1 MNRFE
6 MINNIVDDA
15 TLTGTQKL
23 ILIALWRF
31 SDENGI
37 SYPSITT
44 LMSASSIKSRKAFYD
59 NRQILVEKGYLS
71 ITTINGKGC
80 LYQLT
85 IEPSNLVRN
94 VNEPSY
100 KSNSNL
106 VRNQTTNITKNITN
120 NKLNINNS
128 TTSTNSDLLNYI
140 MSEDNP
146 NYNYLHN
153 FGWMYSEL
161 SSEWIC

>member
-6 MINNIVDDA
+6 QINNIVDDT

-59 NRQILVEKGYLS
+59 NRQILVERGYLS

-85 IEPSNLVRN
+85 IEPGNLVTN
-94 VNEPSY
+94 VSEPSY

-106 VRNQTTNITKNITN
+106 VRNQTTNISFNIPNKQN
-120 NKLNINNS
+120 NIL
-128 TTSTNSDLLNYI
+128 TSVQGTNSDLLNYI

>member
-6 MINNIVDDA
+6 MINNIVDDT

-59 NRQILVEKGYLS
+59 NRQVLVEKGYLS

-85 IEPSNLVRN
+85 IEPGNLVTN
-94 VNEPSY
+94 VSEPGH

-128 TTSTNSDLLNYI
+128 TTGTNSDLLNYI

-146 NYNYLHN
+146 YYDYLN
-153 FGWMYSEL
+153 GGWMYEM
-161 SSEWIC
+161 SSCFIC

>member
-6 MINNIVDDA
+6 MINSIIDDT
-15 TLTGTQKL
+15 TLTSTQKL
-23 ILIALWRF
+23 ILVALWRF

-37 SYPSITT
+37 SYPSVNT

-59 NRQILVEKGYLS
+59 NRQILVEKGYLE
-71 ITTINGKGC
+71 ITTITGKGC

-85 IEPSNLVRN
+85 IKPSNLVRN
-94 VNEPSY
+94 VSEPSY

-128 TTSTNSDLLNYI
+128 TTGTNSDLLNYI

>member
-6 MINNIVDDA
+6 LINAIVDDK
-15 TLTGTQKL
+15 TLTSTQKM
-23 ILIALWRF
+23 ILVALWRF
-31 SDENGI
+31 SDESGI

-59 NRQILVEKGYLS
+59 NRQVLVEKGYLS
-71 ITTINGKGC
+71 ITTITGKGC

-85 IEPSNLVRN
+85 IEPSNLVTN
-94 VNEPSY
+94 VSEPSY

-128 TTSTNSDLLNYI
+128 ELAFI
-140 MSEDNP
+140 MSKENP
-146 NYNYLHN
+146 NFDYING
-153 FGWMYSEL
+153 GWMMEM
-161 SSEWIC
+161 SSCFIC

>member
-6 MINNIVDDA
+6 LINAIVDDQ
-15 TLTGTQKL
+15 TLTSTQKM
-23 ILIALWRF
+23 IMVALWRF

-59 NRQILVEKGYLS
+59 NRHELVEKGYLEVS
-71 ITTINGKGC
+71 TINGKGC
-80 LYQLT
+80 LYRLT

-94 VNEPSY
+94 VVEPSK
-100 KSNSNL
+100 KSNFNPVS
-106 VRNQTTNITKNITN
+106 NQTTNISFNIPNKQN
-120 NKLNINNS
+120 NIL
-128 TTSTNSDLLNYI
+128 TSVQGAESDLLNYI
-140 MSEDNP
+140 MSKDNP
-146 NYNYLHN
+146 NYDYLHN

>member
-85 IEPSNLVRN
+85 IEPGNLVTN
-94 VNEPSY
+94 VSEPSY

-128 TTSTNSDLLNYI
+128 ELAFITSK
-140 MSEDNP
+140 DNP
-146 NYNYLHN
+146 NYDYLHN
-153 FGWMYSEL
+153 FGWQYSEL
-161 SSEWIC
+161 SSEFIC

>member
-85 IEPSNLVRN
+85 IEPGNLVTN
-94 VNEPSY
+94 VSEPSY

>member
-85 IEPSNLVRN
+85 IEPGNLVTN
-94 VNEPSY
+94 VSEPSY

-106 VRNQTTNITKNITN
+106 VRNQTTNISFNIPNKQN
-120 NKLNINNS
+120 NIL
-128 TTSTNSDLLNYI
+128 TSVQGAESDLLNYI
-140 MSEDNP
+140 MSKENP
-146 NYNYLHN
+146 NYDYING
-153 FGWMYSEL
+153 GWMSCEL

>member
-1 MNRFE
+1 MTIMNRFE
-6 MINNIVDDA
+6 MINSIIDDT
-15 TLTGTQKL
+15 TLTSTQKL
-23 ILIALWRF
+23 ILVALWRF

-59 NRQILVEKGYLS
+59 NRQVLVEKGYLEVS
-71 ITTINGKGC
+71 TINGKGC
-80 LYQLT
+80 LYRLT
-85 IEPSNLVRN
+85 IEPSNLVTN
-94 VNEPSY
+94 VSEPSY

-128 TTSTNSDLLNYI
+128 ELAFITSK
-140 MSEDNP
+140 DNP
-146 NYNYLHN
+146 NYDYLHN
-153 FGWMYSEL
+153 FGWMYCEM
-161 SSEWIC
+161 SSCFIC